1 MQPHLW
7 SKQANSPA
15 LLFMLLFSLASTG
28 GSGRHWE
35 VREDA
40 QQCRPHHGFSS
51 FDILLALEPN
61 NIHGTST
68 ASLFYSLLSSSKPQQ
83 VTNPRQITNALRAL
97 REPSIS
103 DSSSSNLPNLQLS
116 QCYGEMHD
124 VVSCTRQYH
133 FPHNFNYL
141 LISYLFL
148 QPEDNQQLMT
158 NAAWAAFSVRY

>member
-1 MQPHLW
+1 
-7 SKQANSPA
+7 
-15 LLFMLLFSLASTG
+15 MLLFSLASTG

-97 REPSIS
+97 REPSVS
-103 DSSSSNLPNLQLS
+103 DSSSSSLANLQLL
-116 QCYGEMHD
+116 QCCIIDGEMHD
-124 VVSCTRQYH
+124 VVSCTRQYR

-158 NAAWAAFSVRY
+158 NAA